1 MFGYTFVEYATY
13 SVPLRCCGHNT
24 PVDAFM
30 PFAFMPFAFMPF
42 AFMMD

>member
-1 MFGYTFVEYATY
+1 LTGKQN
-13 SVPLRCCGHNT
+13 RT

-42 AFMMD
+42 AFMLD